1 MRKLI
6 GLVFITCA
14 LVLPIAWWFKDSI
27 GAIDVVQEVLAVP
40 TQNHV
45 AAAPFNVDQGG
56 VTYRVDPQFRYSLNG
71 LVVSRR
77 NHDGNSMLHEMW
89 NDHLNVADLCVI
101 WGDNVTRLDFD
112 AFEFSSGQFT
122 CFVRTRDSVQW
133 ARFRMDQLANN
144 HLITADRY
152 LRDLISD

>member
-27 GAIDVVQEVLAVP
+27 GVIDVVQEVLAVP
-40 TQNHV
+40 TQNQV
-45 AAAPFNVDQGG
+45 AAAPFNVNQSG

-77 NHDGNSMLHEMW
+77 NHDGNSML
-89 NDHLNVADLCVI
+89 
-101 WGDNVTRLDFD
+101 
-112 AFEFSSGQFT
+112 
-122 CFVRTRDSVQW
+122 
-133 ARFRMDQLANN
+133 AR
-144 HLITADRY
+144 
-152 LRDLISD
+152 